1 MDTLP
6 FLCNSVYITDVLD
19 LNYTKEVF
27 NVNTDKIVAE
37 KIASEYAPK
46 NTSKI
51 VALRKLDR
59 LAKRNAEIF
68 AYTFGIVSSLVM
80 GTGMSFAMGVIGG
93 NTFTSVLV
101 GIIIGLVGIVGV
113 SVNYPIYKKILSA
126 RRKKYAKD
134 ILTLSDNIMKGSAE
148 AQKRIDAVKGDK

>member
-19 LNYTKEVF
+19 LNYTKEEF
-27 NVNTDKIVAE
+27 KMNTDKVVAE
-37 KIASEYAPK
+37 KIASEYDPK

-68 AYTFGIVSSLVM
+68 ALVFGIISSLVM

-101 GIIIGLVGIVGV
+101 GIIIGLVGIAGV
-113 SVNYPIYKKILSA
+113 SVNYPIYKKLLN
-126 RRKKYAKD
+126 KGKNKYGSDIIRLAKE
-134 ILTLSDNIMKGSAE
+134 ISE
-148 AQKRIDAVKGDK
+148 EE

>member
-1 MDTLP
+1 MSFFNEMDTLP

-27 NVNTDKIVAE
+27 NMNTDKIVAE

-46 NTSKI
+46 STSKI

-68 AYTFGIVSSLVM
+68 AYTFGIISSLVM

-101 GIIIGLVGIVGV
+101 GIIIGLVGIAGV
-113 SVNYPIYKKILSA
+113 SVNYPIYKKLLN
-126 RRKKYAKD
+126 KGKNKYGSDIIRLAKE
-134 ILTLSDNIMKGSAE
+134 ISE
-148 AQKRIDAVKGDK
+148 EE